1 MKKICKNPNCKK
13 EFEAERDRR
22 EYCSLKCSTERQ
34 AINMAKSSHK
44 NNRMKN
50 GQARKMGLKSR
61 EHENKVANKLKYKN
75 IFLPQSICDRI
86 IVEGKKIIFIEI
98 KQVGKK
104 LTDKQKKFKLL
115 VGNKYKV
122 IYE

>member
-1 MKKICKNPNCKK
+1 MPYYGREKNNMKKICKNPNCKK

-75 IFLPQSICDRI
+75 IF
-86 IVEGKKIIFIEI
+86 
-98 KQVGKK
+98 
-104 LTDKQKKFKLL
+104 KLL